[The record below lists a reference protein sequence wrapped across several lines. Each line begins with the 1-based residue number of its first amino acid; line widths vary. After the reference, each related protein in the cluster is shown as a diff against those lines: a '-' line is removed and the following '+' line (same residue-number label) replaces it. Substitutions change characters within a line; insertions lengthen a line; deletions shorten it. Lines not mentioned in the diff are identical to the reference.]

1 MSKKLSVDRDYT
13 RFTEDSTFPHTVTAR
28 VGTKQVH
35 CSGALLAQHSSVLE
49 GMFRQDNGVLLFKE
63 LGELGELGDVEEG
76 ILECIRYLHGGDL
89 EFNVETI
96 GVVLKFGSIYKVKD
110 LVKYSLEWLKE
121 YLNAT
126 KSVEKA
132 VGLLQLANSLLP
144 CDCHSLKSVVVLF
157 IRLDRE
163 IFGTQFL
170 DLLEMGVS
178 GEDMI
183 IIIDEK
189 PVNSG
194 EILKKWASLS
204 HENMSFIA
212 RNHSS
217 FLA

>member
-1 MSKKLSVDRDYT
+1 MSRDSYI
-13 RFTEDSTFPHTVTAR
+13 TAL
-28 VGTKQVH
+28 VGAKHVH

-49 GMFRQDNGVLLFKE
+49 AMFRQDNGVLLFK
-63 LGELGELGDVEEG
+63 ELGDVEEG

-89 EFNVETI
+89 EFNVEII

-110 LVKYSLEWLKE
+110 LMKYSLEWLKE

-126 KSVEKA
+126 KSVREA
-132 VGLLQLANSLLP
+132 VCLLQLSDSLLP
-144 CDCHSLKSVVVLF
+144 CDCQSLKAVVVLF
-157 IRLDRE
+157 IRSDRE

-183 IIIDEK
+183 LIINEK